1 MKKSIAYK
9 TALGAILCAQAL
21 ALSFLE
27 GLIPPL
33 PFMPPGAKPGFSNI
47 ITMFAA
53 GSIGLPTAIAIT
65 LVKGGFVFVT
75 RGLTGAV
82 MSVSGGL
89 LSVVAMFLLLKYAQR
104 FLGLTGISIICA
116 LCHNCGQLVAASFIT
131 GTPNIIYY
139 APALAVFGA
148 VTGAVTG
155 LILKAVMPALEKQK
169 KHFLK

>member
-1 MKKSIAYK
+1 MKKSVAYK

-33 PFMPPGAKPGFSNI
+33 PFLPPGAKPGFSNI

-75 RGLTGAV
+75 RGMTGAV

-89 LSVVAMFLLLKYAQR
+89 LSVFAMFILLKYAQR
-104 FLGLTGISIICA
+104 LFGLTGISIICA
-116 LCHNCGQLVAASFIT
+116 LCHNCGQLIAAAFIT

-169 KHFLK
+169 KYFFK

>member
-75 RGLTGAV
+75 RGMTGAV
-82 MSVSGGL
+82 MSISGGL
-89 LSVVAMFLLLKYAQR
+89 LSVVVMYLLLKYAKNS
-104 FLGLTGISIICA
+104 LGLTGISIICA

-155 LILKAVMPALEKQK
+155 LILRAVMPALEKQK
-169 KHFLK
+169 KYFFK